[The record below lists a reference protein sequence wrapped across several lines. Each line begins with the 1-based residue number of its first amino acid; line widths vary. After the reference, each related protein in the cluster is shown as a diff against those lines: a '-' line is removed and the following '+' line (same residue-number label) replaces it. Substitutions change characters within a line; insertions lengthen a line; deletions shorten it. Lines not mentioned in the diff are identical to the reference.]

1 MAETVEEE
9 AFCLEL
15 FGVRPVEYLEE
26 LGWLGDDVWLAHCV
40 HLSDLEVARFGVR
53 RRLTDERGEGV
64 ISTAIAVL
72 IMALIGLLMWT
83 VFQRVFNN
91 AGDKIESN
99 VNNIG

>member
-1 MAETVEEE
+1 METALRVLV
-9 AFCLEL
+9 AWQLVKL
-15 FGVRPVEYLEE
+15 GVR
-26 LGWLGDDVWLAHCV
+26 D
-40 HLSDLEVARFGVR
+40 
-53 RRLTDERGEGV
+53 RLTDEHGEGV

>member
-1 MAETVEEE
+1 MEIGLRALV
-9 AFCLEL
+9 AWQLVKL
-15 FGVRPVEYLEE
+15 GVRE
-26 LGWLGDDVWLAHCV
+26 
-40 HLSDLEVARFGVR
+40 
-53 RRLTDERGEGV
+53 RLTDEHGEGV

-91 AGDKIESN
+91 AGEQIESN

>member
-1 MAETVEEE
+1 MEMALKALV
-9 AFCLEL
+9 AWQLL
-15 FGVRPVEYLEE
+15 KLGVR
-26 LGWLGDDVWLAHCV
+26 D
-40 HLSDLEVARFGVR
+40 
-53 RRLTDERGEGV
+53 RLTDEHGEGV

-91 AGDKIESN
+91 AGEQIESN

>member
-1 MAETVEEE
+1 MQERA
-9 AFCLEL
+9 LQ
-15 FGVRPVEYLEE
+15 
-26 LGWLGDDVWLAHCV
+26 VWVAV
-40 HLSDLEVARFGVR
+40 QVARFAVR
-53 RRLTDERGEGV
+53 QRLTEERGEGV

>member
-1 MAETVEEE
+1 MEMGLKVLVAWQLVK
-9 AFCLEL
+9 L
-15 FGVRPVEYLEE
+15 GVR
-26 LGWLGDDVWLAHCV
+26 D
-40 HLSDLEVARFGVR
+40 
-53 RRLTDERGEGV
+53 RLTDEHGEGV

-91 AGDKIESN
+91 AGEQIESN